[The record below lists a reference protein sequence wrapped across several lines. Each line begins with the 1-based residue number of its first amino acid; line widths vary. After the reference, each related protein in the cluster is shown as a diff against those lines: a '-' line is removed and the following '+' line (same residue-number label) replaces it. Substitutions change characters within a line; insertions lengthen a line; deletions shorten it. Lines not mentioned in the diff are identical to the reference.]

1 MHRPSKLTKR
11 RPTLGLLAF
20 LVVAGCATAGS
31 TPGVGE
37 RLPEPESVLDNPELL
52 SDEAR
57 SGRHVALSASV
68 RAVADAETEEIA
80 ERALAAA
87 FSAADSVDHL
97 VSLNRQGSELRAINE
112 AAGLQPVAVSS
123 WTERIVMATVRWAE
137 RSGGAFEPTIGPLAE
152 LWGFGVQ
159 VDRAPTPEE
168 IRQALSHVG
177 YSKIEIDPDA
187 HTIFLPEEGMR
198 LDVRGAAKGFALDRM
213 REAMLEAG
221 ATAGI
226 MDFAGEMLFFGP
238 GPENGLWPIQ
248 LKDPYDPSRNYAYL
262 LLPPGGLAT
271 SNFYDRSVE
280 IAGQRYGHVIDP
292 RTGQPISGMASVTVY
307 ADEGVVAD
315 IIATG
320 LFVVSCRSGPQ
331 CTEAVEIVE
340 RYPELSAIIVPEP
353 PSGDNAQVTVTNRM
367 RPHVVRLQRPFRPP
381 PPDLD

>member
-1 MHRPSKLTKR
+1 MHRRSKLTKWCLA
-11 RPTLGLLAF
+11 TAF
-20 LVVAGCATAGS
+20 LALVGAGCATAGS
-31 TPGVGE
+31 TPGVGQ
-37 RLPEPESVLDNPELL
+37 RLPEPASVFENPELL
-52 SDEAR
+52 SDEAQF
-57 SGRHVALSASV
+57 GRHVALSAEV
-68 RAVADAETEEIA
+68 RAVAAGPTEEIA

-87 FSAADSVDHL
+87 FAAADSVQNL
-97 VSLNRQGSELRAINE
+97 VVLNIEGSELRAINE
-112 AAGLQPVAVSS
+112 AAGKQPVAVSP
-123 WTERIVMATVRWAE
+123 WTERIVLTTVRWAA
-137 RSGGAFEPTIGPLAE
+137 RTGGAFEPTIGPLAE

-159 VDRAPTPEE
+159 VNRAPTPDE
-168 IRQALSHVG
+168 IRQALSRVG

-238 GPENGLWPIQ
+238 GPEKGLWPIQ
-248 LKDPYDPSRNYAYL
+248 LEDPYDPSRNYAYL
-262 LLPPGGLAT
+262 LLPPGSLAT

-292 RTGQPISGMASVTVY
+292 RTGQPTAGMASVTVY
-307 ADEGVVAD
+307 TSEGVVAD

-320 LFVVSCRSGPQ
+320 LFVVSCRGGPQ
-331 CTEAVEIVE
+331 CTEAVQIVE
-340 RYPELSAIIVPEP
+340 QYPELNAIIVPEP
-353 PSGDNAQVTVTNRM
+353 PPGDNAQVTVTSGM

>member
-1 MHRPSKLTKR
+1 MHRRSKLTKWCLA
-11 RPTLGLLAF
+11 TAF
-20 LVVAGCATAGS
+20 LALVGAGCATAGS
-31 TPGVGE
+31 TPGVGQ
-37 RLPEPESVLDNPELL
+37 RLPEPASVFENPELL
-52 SDEAR
+52 SDEAQF
-57 SGRHVALSASV
+57 GRHVALSAEV
-68 RAVADAETEEIA
+68 RAVAAGPTEEIA

-87 FSAADSVDHL
+87 FAAADSVQNL
-97 VSLNRQGSELRAINE
+97 VVLNIEGSELRAINE
-112 AAGLQPVAVSS
+112 AAGKQPVAVSP
-123 WTERIVMATVRWAE
+123 WTERIVLATVRWAE
-137 RSGGAFEPTIGPLAE
+137 RTGGAFEPTIGPLAE

-159 VDRAPTPEE
+159 VNRAPTPDE
-168 IRQALSHVG
+168 IRQALSRVG

-248 LKDPYDPSRNYAYL
+248 LEDPYDPSRNYAYL
-262 LLPPGGLAT
+262 LLPPGSLAT

-292 RTGQPISGMASVTVY
+292 RTGQPTAGMASVTVY
-307 ADEGVVAD
+307 TSEGVVAD

-320 LFVVSCRSGPQ
+320 LFVVSCRGGPQ
-331 CTEAVEIVE
+331 CTEAVQIVE
-340 RYPELSAIIVPEP
+340 QYPELNAIIVPEP
-353 PSGDNAQVTVTNRM
+353 PPGDNAQVTVTSGM

-381 PPDLD
+381 PPELD